1 MRVCYQQLGE
11 SYQQLSTF
19 INSHCGSFRQIVA
32 FINNRAESY
41 QQLRELINSCQHL
54 STVTDKR
61 YHLLTFF
68 PLMMYAPCGRAEKFF
83 ALPTTLP
90 VMSKTSASGST
101 GSEMEASE
109 MEETVLGVE
118 K

>member
-41 QQLRELINSCQHL
+41 QQLGDTYQQL
-54 STVTDKR
+54 STFTNSYR
-61 YHLLTFF
+61 QTSSLAHLLS
-68 PLMMYAPCGRAEKFF
+68 ADDVC
-83 ALPTTLP
+83 ALWQ
-90 VMSKTSASGST
+90 SR
-101 GSEMEASE
+101 E
-109 MEETVLGVE
+109 VLCLAHYPACHVEDIGLRVNGV
-118 K
+118 